1 MKLIHF
7 CFNSQHNRQHHAT
20 GGQLDH
26 WSELPELPHHLGL
39 ATGGPVLVI
48 VGGASKM
55 EAASLSRLQRV
66 FTEIIAPLA
75 QTLNATVID
84 GGTDCGVMQ
93 LMGQAR
99 HEIAGTFPL
108 IGVCAI
114 GTVILPDGSPPPSDE
129 AAELEPHHSHFVL
142 VPGDDWGAESPWL
155 AQLATQFAQGAPHGT
170 LVSNGGEITWQD
182 VHCSVAEQRP
192 TWVFEG
198 SGRTADQLAAALRGE
213 ESDPRAEPLVAS
225 GYLHRLVLSDDLNSV
240 KTALDA
246 HFTALESLQ

>member
-7 CFNSQHNRQHHAT
+7 SFKNQHCAT
-20 GGQLDH
+20 GSQINQ
-26 WSELPELPHHLGL
+26 WSELPQLPYHLGL
-39 ATGGPVLVI
+39 PTGRPVLVI

-55 EAASLSRLQRV
+55 EVAALSRLQRV

-75 QTLNATVID
+75 QRLNATVID

-93 LMGQAR
+93 LMGRAR
-99 HEIAGTFPL
+99 HQIAGTFPL

-142 VPGDDWGAESPWL
+142 VPGDDWGMESPWL
-155 AQLATQFAQGAPHGT
+155 AKLATEFAEEAPHGT

-182 VHCSVAEQRP
+182 VHCSVAEQRL

-198 SGRTADQLAAALRGE
+198 SGRTADLLAAALRGE
-213 ESDPRAEPLVAS
+213 KSDPRAQPLLAS
-225 GYLHRLVLSDDLNSV
+225 GYLHRLVLSDDLTPVQS
-240 KTALDA
+240 ALET
-246 HFTALESLQ
+246 HFTTRGSLPST